1 MVRLRISH
9 KLTLAL
15 AALLLATVAV
25 AAVGISS
32 LGDVDRRA
40 RALYDDNVRTTQA
53 TSAVGGGLSEVEETH
68 QAQVTAEATHRA
80 ARSRILL
87 LSAGAVLV
95 WLVIALA
102 LVRDLVPRLQAYSR
116 FAARVADGHLGER
129 LTPGGADEVAE
140 LGRTLDLMVGRQE
153 RRRDYEASQAELADT
168 MQLSETE
175 VEPHDLLRRHLE
187 RAIQDSRVT
196 VLNRNHSA
204 DRLEPATPVEPECPL
219 TASLQGAKSRSCLA
233 IRFGR
238 VHQAAWTGSRCS
250 PARSAPS
257 SRGSRPASRCWSAAR
272 SSGRCWSTTPARPRR
287 WGRGSASRSPRRRR
301 SWPTCATWPSPRSGR
316 PPTPSPACPTTGRSR
331 TPSSGWSPRRRGAW
345 LRCRRPCSTWT
356 TSSTSTTPTATA
368 AATRSWPPWPPP
380 CAPRCVRATSSAA
393 TAARSSSS
401 CCPTPASSRPRVVA
415 EKVRAAVDAIAL
427 SNLDLRVTASFG
439 VATLPDDCGDA
450 DSLMRAADR
459 ALYSAKGRGR
469 NRVELFESREDTAPA
484 PAPSMA
490 VANPSST
497 PGQPAS

>member
-129 LTPGGADEVAE
+129 LTPGGAD
-140 LGRTLDLMVGRQE
+140 
-153 RRRDYEASQAELADT
+153 AELADT

-175 VEPHDLLRRHLE
+175 VEAHDLLRRHLE

-196 VLNRNHSA
+196 VLNRNNSA
-204 DRLEPATPVEPECPL
+204 DRLEPATPVEPECP
-219 TASLQGAKSRSCLA
+219 
-233 IRFGR
+233 
-238 VHQAAWTGSRCS
+238 
-250 PARSAPS
+250 
-257 SRGSRPASRCWSAAR
+257 
-272 SSGRCWSTTPARPRR
+272 
-287 WGRGSASRSPRRRR
+287 
-301 SWPTCATWPSPRSGR
+301 
-316 PPTPSPACPTTGRSR
+316 
-331 TPSSGWSPRRRGAW
+331 
-345 LRCRRPCSTWT
+345 
-356 TSSTSTTPTATA
+356 
-368 AATRSWPPWPPP
+368 
-380 CAPRCVRATSSAA
+380 
-393 TAARSSSS
+393 
-401 CCPTPASSRPRVVA
+401 
-415 EKVRAAVDAIAL
+415 
-427 SNLDLRVTASFG
+427 
-439 VATLPDDCGDA
+439 
-450 DSLMRAADR
+450 
-459 ALYSAKGRGR
+459 
-469 NRVELFESREDTAPA
+469 
-484 PAPSMA
+484 
-490 VANPSST
+490 
-497 PGQPAS
+497 